1 MIFIIVFIV
10 KGIYEEI
17 QINKCCIN
25 VMNLKRVCW
34 EERGCKERERE
45 SSCAGAEPRHLPGPD
60 VKVKV
65 CQRDAELQR
74 RRTDGSEQIIWSKHT
89 GEFTELHS

>member
-1 MIFIIVFIV
+1 MIFIIVFII
-10 KGIYEEI
+10 KGIYEEM

-65 CQRDAELQR
+65 CQRDAEL
-74 RRTDGSEQIIWSKHT
+74 
-89 GEFTELHS
+89 